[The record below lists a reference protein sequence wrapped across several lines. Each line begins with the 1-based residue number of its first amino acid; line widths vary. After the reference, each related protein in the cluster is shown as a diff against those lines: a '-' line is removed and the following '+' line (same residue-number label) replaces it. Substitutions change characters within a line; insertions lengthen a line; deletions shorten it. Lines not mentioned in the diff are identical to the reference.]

1 MANCVRSC
9 RGNCHACCIDICLF
23 AFWVNPQR
31 IINRALQVQLVLSP
45 LIWKGKINPISL
57 EERRGPPSPIFLET
71 GSRCLSLLFFRL
83 RGFQDRP
90 PPPLN
95 LLWDRRRRHTSPFF
109 SFRRN
114 HQFPFFFSF
123 SFDPRCIKG
132 GVARRTDTATWEKS
146 LVSFF
151 LFTGVQKCLFCDLPN
166 VGPRGKLLVR
176 KSETFLRSA
185 FSHARLR
192 FPSFYVDEISQVSP
206 PSQYR
211 VDLLVSNFSSGGEK
225 KREKKSRDPPIF
237 RVSLFS
243 LFSLYSCWL
252 TSPRFHC
259 SSGNH
264 WLRKL
269 VLPSLLRFC
278 GKTGLREKRSLSL
291 GNGEEK

>member
-1 MANCVRSC
+1 MANRVRSC

-71 GSRCLSLLFFRL
+71 GSRCLSFLFFFLSRL

-95 LLWDRRRRHTSPFF
+95 LLWDRGRRHTSPFF

-114 HQFPFFFSF
+114 HQFPFFFF
-123 SFDPRCIKG
+123 LFWPAVHCRR
-132 GVARRTDTATWEKS
+132 GVARQTDSTDTATWEKS

-151 LFTGVQKCLFCDLPN
+151 SFYGSSEVPLLWPPKC
-166 VGPRGKLLVR
+166 GPSRVASGLK
-176 KSETFLRSA
+176 KWNFFLRFS

-192 FPSFYVDEISQVSP
+192 VPAF
-206 PSQYR
+206 
-211 VDLLVSNFSSGGEK
+211 
-225 KREKKSRDPPIF
+225 
-237 RVSLFS
+237 
-243 LFSLYSCWL
+243 
-252 TSPRFHC
+252 
-259 SSGNH
+259 
-264 WLRKL
+264 
-269 VLPSLLRFC
+269 
-278 GKTGLREKRSLSL
+278 
-291 GNGEEK
+291 